1 MKTSKFIV
9 CAAAIATVALAEA
22 RLNEQQ
28 PGAKTDAEGFT
39 YMDGR
44 RVATSAPSD
53 YYIIRY
59 EKPSAEP
66 FEGGRAALG
75 TRWLF
80 TEVRQ
85 LKDS

>member
-9 CAAAIATVALAEA
+9 CAASIASVALAGCCCFKCA
-22 RLNEQQ
+22 S
-28 PGAKTDAEGFT
+28 GAKTDAEGFT

-59 EKPSAEP
+59 EKPSAAME
-66 FEGGRAALG
+66 
-75 TRWLF
+75 
-80 TEVRQ
+80 
-85 LKDS
+85 